1 MNSNE
6 NIKKLIE
13 ERKFNF
19 RDFQL
24 TTIEERK
31 GESGDELVVEGV
43 ACTFNQPTVL
53 YEVDGVEYKEQ
64 VSPEAFAD
72 CKMDDVIFN
81 YNHSGRVYARTRNKS
96 LTLSIEKDGLH
107 IKASL
112 MPDDEGHKQLY
123 RDIKSGNIDKMSFAF
138 TVRTDEY
145 DTKER
150 LRTITAIDR
159 LFDVSAVDIPA
170 YNSTQLAARS
180 FVDAV
185 RSAELLEEEKREK
198 ELNVARAKY
207 FYFKE

>member
-6 NIKKLIE
+6 NIMNLIKDKGFQFRSFTLTNVE
-13 ERKFNF
+13 ERAK
-19 RDFQL
+19 D
-24 TTIEERK
+24 
-31 GESGDELVVEGV
+31 DELVVEGV

-53 YEVDGVEYKEQ
+53 YEIDGIQYKEQ
-64 VSPEAFAD
+64 VSDKAFEE

-96 LTLSIEKDGLH
+96 LELSVEKDGLH
-107 IKASL
+107 MRAHL
-112 MPDDEGHKQLY
+112 MKDDEGHMQLY
-123 RDIKSGNIDKMSFAF
+123 RDIKSGNCDKMSFAF

-150 LRTITAIDR
+150 MRTITAIDH
-159 LFDVSAVDIPA
+159 LYDVSAVDIPA
-170 YNSTQLAARS
+170 YNTTQISARN

-185 RSAELLEEEKREK
+185 REQEALERAERQKSLDIAK
-198 ELNVARAKY
+198 AKY